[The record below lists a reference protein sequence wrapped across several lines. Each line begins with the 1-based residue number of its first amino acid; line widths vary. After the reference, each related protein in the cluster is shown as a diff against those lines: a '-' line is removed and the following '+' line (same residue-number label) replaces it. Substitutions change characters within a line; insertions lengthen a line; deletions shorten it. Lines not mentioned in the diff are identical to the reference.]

1 MVSVQGMPWAELA
14 SIIDD
19 VDGGLLPGDD
29 GEDIDGPTFFRSC
42 INASSSVRASSS
54 FVHRRRLFLLLPPL
68 PPTVLD
74 LRPTTEDDMDDG
86 IVDDDA
92 GENALAMER
101 RGVWEATTIA
111 DARRCCGLMV

>member
-1 MVSVQGMPWAELA
+1 MPWAELA

-86 IVDDDA
+86 IEDDDE
-92 GENALAMER
+92 GENAHAMGR
-101 RGVWEATTIA
+101 HGVWEATTIA
-111 DARRCCGLMV
+111 DARRCCGLIV